1 LKEFGITQTALTA
14 LETEEQRQELIV
26 TAMKRKLKEDYER
39 WRKEVEKRDKE
50 IQKTDTNYD
59 AKEIKFERERSD
71 SLKWLKLKTK

>member
-1 LKEFGITQTALTA
+1 MKEFGITQTALTA

-59 AKEIKFERERSD
+59 DKEIKFERERSD